1 MSATDRFGETVR
13 VADPDSLTGMV
24 HEIADRA
31 RRISPRLNE
40 YDITEARG
48 VSRVLLT
55 RWTRGVPCSG
65 LPDPAATLARAA
77 AFLSDMLDG
86 GDADRVGDE
95 EGGDIDEAEETLV
108 RLIAEH
114 PEDDWLGHLESV
126 LPAALAAARIVDAP
140 PSFRLVE
147 SMHGLRG
154 VTPISGAGV
163 VLTTDTW
170 LTGTECR
177 EIFPQ
182 ASRIIEKAIRD
193 RDASPEPESSTA
205 RSYLPPLGHID
216 ARTAIDTAVRVRHAM
231 ERRAA

>member
-1 MSATDRFGETVR
+1 
-13 VADPDSLTGMV
+13 
-24 HEIADRA
+24 
-31 RRISPRLNE
+31 
-40 YDITEARG
+40 
-48 VSRVLLT
+48 
-55 RWTRGVPCSG
+55 
-65 LPDPAATLARAA
+65 
-77 AFLSDMLDG
+77 MLDG

-231 ERRAA
+231 GAPSGVEGALPTRRAPVPNDGSGALRCLRHTRPCDLVHRQGQVQAERFAGSA